1 MKRFGIIL
9 LLAVAVTSSV
19 TLWAKPKSKKTK
31 AAKEQVVI
39 VGTEG
44 AYPPYNFV
52 NKKGEADGYDIDVM
66 NAIAERIPGITF
78 KFEPTA
84 WDGIFV
90 ALESGKFDII
100 ASQISRNAERE
111 KKYLFADTPYFYGY
125 SVITFKKGRTD
136 IKNTKD
142 LYGKTVTAGV
152 GSYNTTWLEEYNK
165 KNGNPIKVQYND
177 GNAAVFFKD
186 IADGRVDATLT
197 DPITTDTYA
206 KENNLP
212 LEWVVLDE
220 QETAPAYFLFA
231 NNKNGQKYRDLVE
244 KALQEIKAD
253 GTLSKISEKW
263 FGKDY
268 SVPPAKN

>member
-1 MKRFGIIL
+1 MKKIGLILILAASLSTFAFG
-9 LLAVAVTSSV
+9 
-19 TLWAKPKSKKTK
+19 AKKAK
-31 AAKEQVVI
+31 AAKEKVVI

-52 NKKGEADGYDIDVM
+52 NKKGEADGYDIDVIK
-66 NAIAERIPGITF
+66 AIDERIPGITF

-100 ASQISRNAERE
+100 ASQISWNAERE
-111 KKYLFADTPYFYGY
+111 KKYLFPKEPYFYGF
-125 SVITFKKGRTD
+125 SVIAFKKGRTD

-142 LYGKTVTAGV
+142 LWGKTVAAGV
-152 GSYNTTWLEEYNK
+152 GTYNTTWLEEYNK
-165 KNGNPIKVQYND
+165 KNGNPVKIQYTD
-177 GNAAVFFKD
+177 GNAALFFKD

-197 DPITTDTYA
+197 DPITTDNFA
-206 KENNLP
+206 KENKLP

-220 QETAPAYFLFA
+220 QDTAPAYFLFA
-231 NNKNGQKYRDLVE
+231 NNKNGEKYRELIE
-244 KALQEIKAD
+244 KALEEIKAD
-253 GTLSKISEKW
+253 GTLSKISLKW

-268 SVPPAKN
+268 SVPPKKN

>member
-1 MKRFGIIL
+1 MKKIGLILILAASLSSFAFG
-9 LLAVAVTSSV
+9 
-19 TLWAKPKSKKTK
+19 AKKAKSPKEK
-31 AAKEQVVI
+31 VVI

-52 NKKGEADGYDIDVM
+52 NKKGEADGYDIDVIK
-66 NAIAERIPGITF
+66 AIDERIPGITF

-100 ASQISRNAERE
+100 ASQISWNAERE
-111 KKYLFADTPYFYGY
+111 KKYLFPKEPYFYGF
-125 SVITFKKGRTD
+125 SVIAFKKGRTD

-142 LYGKTVTAGV
+142 LWGKTVAAGV
-152 GSYNTTWLEEYNK
+152 GTYNTTWLEEYNK
-165 KNGNPIKVQYND
+165 KNGNPVKIQYTD
-177 GNAAVFFKD
+177 GNAALFFKD

-197 DPITTDTYA
+197 DPITTDNFA
-206 KENNLP
+206 KENKLP

-220 QETAPAYFLFA
+220 QDTAPAYFLFS
-231 NNKNGQKYRDLVE
+231 NNKNGEKYRELIE
-244 KALQEIKAD
+244 KALEEIKAD
-253 GTLSKISEKW
+253 GTLSKISIKW

-268 SVPPAKN
+268 SVPPKKD